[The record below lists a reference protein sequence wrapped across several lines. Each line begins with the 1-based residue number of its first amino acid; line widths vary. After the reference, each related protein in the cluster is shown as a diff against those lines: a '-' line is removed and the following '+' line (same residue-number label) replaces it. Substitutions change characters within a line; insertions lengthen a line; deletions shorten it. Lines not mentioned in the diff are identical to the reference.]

1 VGRDCM
7 VEGEVKETEE
17 RGEGGGG
24 VVCCQEGAF
33 R

>member
-1 VGRDCM
+1 M

-24 VVCCQEGAF
+24 GVVCCQEGAF